1 MALITSDSLVAQPGA
16 RAVRLRLR
24 DLRALPQAVS
34 AFSASFSARRA
45 PLVLRVSLPLPLLC
59 FSAPIVPIVPSCWR
73 WRWRWLRFQLRP

>member
-1 MALITSDSLVAQPGA
+1 MPSDCAYETYELCLKPC
-16 RAVRLRLR
+16 
-24 DLRALPQAVS
+24 